1 MKNINIYKNTIKA
14 FLFMCILTAP
24 VCTFAASYVVSP
36 MVIDHE
42 MEKRDIV
49 TEKITI
55 TNKGDALIQIFP
67 TVNEVSVNEGG
78 NIKDFLEP
86 SMVENRGTAVT
97 SWLEISRAQ
106 IELKP
111 NETRDITLT
120 IHVNP
125 EVESGEYHA
134 LIGFPE
140 GGNRPEAEKQVRA
153 GSAPGT
159 IVRIG
164 VDKVQNQ
171 FLRLEKFSVERF
183 VKKTA
188 EGEITISL
196 KNPGEDPVIPKGEI
210 IFYDNGGTEI
220 GTLPINEVAT
230 PIAAGAEI
238 TLQQEIP
245 EDMKLGKYKALLRV
259 EYGEHQTAS
268 LNDTAFF
275 YVLPL
280 KQIII
285 IFVVVLLFA
294 IIIALVIH
302 RRYDTNVHDDGT
314 SNVVMY
320 IRENRSE
327 SKDHDIDLSKKN

>member
-1 MKNINIYKNTIKA
+1 MSIKNIFNLYIKPL
-14 FLFMCILTAP
+14 LFVSILFFPFTS
-24 VCTFAASYVVSP
+24 FAASYVVSP

-55 TNKGDALIQIFP
+55 TNKENSLVQIFP

-78 NIKDFLEP
+78 NIKSFLEP

-111 NETRDITLT
+111 NETREITLT

-125 EVESGEYHA
+125 EVEPGEYHA
-134 LIGFPE
+134 FIGFGS
-140 GGNRPEAEKQVRA
+140 GGNRPEAEKQVQA
-153 GSAPGT
+153 GTAPGT

-171 FLRLEKFSVERF
+171 FLRLERFSVERF
-183 VKKTA
+183 VKKTT

-220 GTLPINEVAT
+220 GTLPVNESATVVA
-230 PIAAGAEI
+230 PGAEL

-245 EDMKLGKYKALLRV
+245 DDMKMGKYKALLSV

-280 KQIII
+280 KQILI
-285 IFVVVLLFA
+285 IFAVVLLLA
-294 IIIALVIH
+294 IIIALIVH
-302 RRYDTNVHDDGT
+302 RRYDTNTHEEGV
-314 SNVVMY
+314 SAVAMY
-320 IRENRSE
+320 IRQSRSE